1 MTLNYFNYS
10 FESINVEALRVLT
23 AKLNTQKQDQI
34 HRNDNVINAKLE
46 HMRETLYLS
55 KPIFISLIMVL
66 STTLVPGCLDGSS
79 EDEDTGVNATAP
91 ATPREAMGMW
101 LPIVD
106 GHIGQQSGTLYG
118 EWMDSYKQDIELKD
132 QDGNSAS
139 AKLMVKSV
147 DHSISLA
154 MTSSDFDISPANIL
168 VHLNDRTLVSQVEGN
183 PALSYMSMDCELIDC
198 GIMAPVSSAAE
209 GRSISKIDSLVPMAP
224 VNSIASTFTFMTKNL
239 VTEATALN
247 FFTDST
253 QANLTIEIMV
263 DGKEWVYEQA
273 FNFDWV
279 LPLIYPTTDVS
290 VDRIEVTQAIQ
301 TANNDVRLVEGKD
314 TLVRVFIDSGDFA
327 TVDVKVTLQYCILV
341 FCVKS
346 IEKIHTAVQNPQ
358 RKNYLDSANFQLPAD
373 WVTHPGMDDPIPIGL
388 FAKVEHISP
397 DGEIAY
403 LDTNTA
409 NDKLFH
415 VAWFNATHDLNLHYV
430 PITFDGSIPS
440 STMVS
445 KGINGLD
452 TVFPTNVNPVEID
465 TRLFR
470 TASDYN
476 AGDFKIQGV
485 ELLNILMIYS
495 EATGNI
501 PYPDQLALFFP
512 SGETL
517 ISENSGDAICGSS
530 TPEWASG
537 SELDID
543 GFVTISQLSTGCIQK
558 HVVAHEINHNLGPLG
573 GTYVDTWS
581 WVNCVSGAVDV
592 NGNGVYDPGIDECD
606 EEETDSASET
616 ITWGV
621 GDGTWGGHIGPEC
634 GAAGDDTDWD
644 DLYGS
649 DRTIEDL
656 GWTSWFPDTETNP
669 ESLISSDIRELQGYC
684 TDGGGN
690 IYFSTWVS
698 IYRWNHL
705 FDLFSDWEVGNPT
718 GRSDDGKTRVVA
730 LSVGDNAT
738 GKLHYTYSMD
748 KSAIKPKE
756 SERDGHGERY
766 EVRAFDENNDLIE
779 TAVIVKNSHELHHK
793 HEGLEVEEY
802 TSLVLLKETTQMSEI
817 HLVHIDN
824 NETETLVDAFYDGAK
839 QPQISVDRIPTEINS
854 RDEKVTISWSIAEA
868 AEMPDVLYQ
877 LEYSWGHDIWL
888 PIGIPDRN
896 NSVTMD
902 FGILPGSS
910 QATFRVKAM
919 NGMATSYATS
929 NSFSLP
935 FQNPTAGLSVSE
947 NLQDG
952 KLNYG
957 EAFDFEIKFTDPDWA
972 APNLNSCKASL
983 VNEQGI
989 VVWGE
994 SSQTSNR
1001 LITKNIP
1008 SESYDHHDGC
1018 LSIIGHSEVGIS
1030 FPNNQILT
1038 AELLPGKYK
1047 LEVEYTDEHGG
1058 MVTEK
1063 FEFIIEVGPKQ
1074 TVEYRERLL
1083 ENYHND
1089 LVQPVEGVPDLGQ
1102 KELQYVVTL
1111 QMVEAGFPIAMKDFS
1126 AVELGE
1132 MMMITE
1138 SRRNELI
1145 SIADEF
1151 GNSEDYKD

>member
-1 MTLNYFNYS
+1 
-10 FESINVEALRVLT
+10 
-23 AKLNTQKQDQI
+23 
-34 HRNDNVINAKLE
+34 
-46 HMRETLYLS
+46 MRKALYLS

-79 EDEDTGVNATAP
+79 EDEDTGINATAP
-91 ATPREAMGMW
+91 ATPREAMGLW
-101 LPIVD
+101 LPTID

-132 QDGNSAS
+132 QDGNSAF
-139 AKLMVKSV
+139 ARLMVKSV

-154 MTSSDFDISPANIL
+154 ITSSDFDVSPANIL

-183 PALSYMSMDCELIDC
+183 PALSYMSMDCELVDC
-198 GIMAPVSSAAE
+198 GIMTPVASDAE
-209 GRSISKIDSLVPMAP
+209 GRSISNLDSLVPMAP

-253 QANLTIEIMV
+253 QADVKIEIMV
-263 DGKEWVYEQA
+263 NGKEWMYEQA
-273 FNFDWV
+273 FNFDWI
-279 LPLIYPTTDVS
+279 LPLIYPVTDVS
-290 VDRIEVTQAIQ
+290 VERIEVTQAIQ

-341 FCVKS
+341 FCTKS

-373 WVTHPGMDDPIPIGL
+373 WVTHPGIDDPIPIGL
-388 FAKVEHISP
+388 FAKIEHISP
-397 DGEIAY
+397 DGEISY

-440 STMVS
+440 ATMIS
-445 KGINGLD
+445 KGIEGLD

-476 AGDFKIQGV
+476 AGDFKVQGI

-495 EATGNI
+495 EMTGNI
-501 PYPDQLALFFP
+501 PYPDQLALLFP
-512 SGETL
+512 NGETL
-517 ISENSGDAICGSS
+517 ISESSGDGICGSS

-537 SELDID
+537 SELDINS
-543 GFVTISQLSTGCIQK
+543 FVTISKLSNACLKK
-558 HVVAHEINHNLGPLG
+558 HVVAHELNHNLGPLG
-573 GTYVDTWS
+573 GTYVETWP
-581 WVNCVSGAVDV
+581 WINCTTGVVDV
-592 NGNGVYDPGIDECD
+592 NDNGVYDPGIDEC
-606 EEETDSASET
+606 EEEEIGTASET
-616 ITWGV
+616 IAWGV

-634 GAAGDDTDWD
+634 GADGDDTTWN

-656 GWTSWFPDTETNP
+656 GWTSWFPDTETNT
-669 ESLISSDIRELQGYC
+669 ESLISPDIRELQGYC
-684 TDGGGN
+684 SGGGDN
-690 IYFSTWVS
+690 IYFVRWVS
-698 IYRWNHL
+698 IYRWDHL

-718 GRSDDGKTRVVA
+718 GRSDDGKTRIVA

-738 GKLHYTYSMD
+738 GKLHYTYTMD
-748 KSAIKPKE
+748 NSAIKPKE
-756 SERDGHGERY
+756 SEIDGRGQRY

-779 TAVIVKNSHELHHK
+779 TAVIVKNPHELHHK

-802 TSLVLLKETTQMSEI
+802 TSLVLFKETTQMSEI

-824 NETETLVDAFYDGAK
+824 NGTETLVDAFYDGSK

-854 RDEKVTISWSIAEA
+854 RDEKVTISWSIADA
-868 AEMPDVLYQ
+868 TEMPDVLYQ

-910 QATFRVKAM
+910 QAAFRIKAM
-919 NGMATSYATS
+919 NGMVTSYATS

-935 FQNPTAGLSVSE
+935 FQNPTAELSVSE

-972 APNLNSCKASL
+972 APNLNSCKAHL
-983 VNEQGI
+983 VNDEGI

-994 SSQTSNR
+994 GSQTSNR

-1030 FPNNQILT
+1030 FPNEQILN
-1038 AELLPGKYK
+1038 AELTPGVYK

-1063 FEFIIEVGPKQ
+1063 FEFVIEVGPKQ

-1083 ENYHND
+1083 ENYRND
-1089 LVQPVEGVPDLGQ
+1089 LVQPGEGFPDLGQ

-1132 MMMITE
+1132 MMMIPE
-1138 SRRNELI
+1138 SRRDELI
-1145 SIADEF
+1145 KLGDDLSDDF
-1151 GNSEDYKD
+1151 LDGLKD

>member
-1 MTLNYFNYS
+1 
-10 FESINVEALRVLT
+10 
-23 AKLNTQKQDQI
+23 
-34 HRNDNVINAKLE
+34 
-46 HMRETLYLS
+46 MRKTIYLS
-55 KPIFISLIMVL
+55 RPIFMSLIMVL

-79 EDEDTGVNATAP
+79 NDEDTGVNATAP
-91 ATPREAMGMW
+91 ATPREAMGLW

-118 EWMDSYKQDIELKD
+118 EWMDAYKQDIELKD
-132 QDGNSAS
+132 QDGNSVS
-139 AKLMVKSV
+139 ARLMVKSV

-154 MTSSDFDISPANIL
+154 MTSSDFDVSPANIL

-183 PALSYMSMDCELIDC
+183 PALSYMSMDCELVDC
-198 GIMAPVSSAAE
+198 GIMTPVASNAE
-209 GRSISKIDSLVPMAP
+209 GRSISNVDSLVPSAP

-247 FFTDST
+247 FFLDST
-253 QANLTIEIMV
+253 QADVKIEIMV
-263 DGKEWVYEQA
+263 NGKEWMYEQA
-273 FNFDWV
+273 FNFDWI
-279 LPLIYPTTDVS
+279 LPLIYPMTDVS
-290 VDRIEVTQAIQ
+290 VERIEVTQAIQ

-341 FCVKS
+341 FCTKS

-415 VAWFNATHDLNLHYV
+415 VAWFNATHDLNVHYV

-440 STMVS
+440 STMIS
-445 KGINGLD
+445 KGIEGLD

-476 AGDFKIQGV
+476 AGDFKVQGV
-485 ELLNILMIYS
+485 GLLNVLMIYS
-495 EATGNI
+495 EMTGNI
-501 PYPDQLALFFP
+501 PYPDQLALLLP
-512 SGETL
+512 NGETL
-517 ISENSGDAICGSS
+517 ISESSGDGLCGSS

-537 SELDID
+537 SELDINS
-543 GFVTISQLSTGCIQK
+543 FVTISKLSNGCIQK

-573 GTYVDTWS
+573 GTYVETWP
-581 WVNCVSGAVDV
+581 WINCTSGGVDV
-592 NGNGVYDPGIDECD
+592 NGNGAYDSGIDECD
-606 EEETDSASET
+606 EEEIGTSSET

-634 GAAGDDTDWD
+634 GADGDDTDWD

-669 ESLISSDIRELQGYC
+669 ESLISPDIRELQGYC
-684 TDGGGN
+684 TGGGDN
-690 IYFSTWVS
+690 IYFTTWVS
-698 IYRWNHL
+698 IYRWDHL

-738 GKLHYTYSMD
+738 GKLHYTYTMD
-748 KSAIKPKE
+748 NSAIKPKE
-756 SERDGHGERY
+756 SGIDGRGQRY

-793 HEGLEVEEY
+793 HEGLEVKEY

-824 NETETLVDAFYDGAK
+824 NGTETLVDAFYDGAK
-839 QPQISVDRIPTEINS
+839 QPQISVDSIPAEISS
-854 RDEKVTISWSIAEA
+854 RDEKVTISWSIADA
-868 AEMPDVLYQ
+868 MEMPNVLYQ

-910 QATFRVKAM
+910 QAAFRVKAM
-919 NGMATSYATS
+919 NGMKTAYANT
-929 NSFSLP
+929 NSFVLP
-935 FQNPTAGLSVSE
+935 YQNPTAELSVSE

-972 APNLNSCKASL
+972 APNLNSCKAHL
-983 VNEQGI
+983 VNDEGI

-994 SSQTSNR
+994 GSQTSNR

-1008 SESYDHHDGC
+1008 SDSYDHHDGC
-1018 LSIIGHSEVGIS
+1018 SSIIGHSEVGIS
-1030 FPNNQILT
+1030 FPNNQIMN
-1038 AELLPGKYK
+1038 AELTPGVYK

-1058 MVTEK
+1058 IVTEK
-1063 FEFIIEVGPKQ
+1063 FEFVIEVGPKQ

-1083 ENYHND
+1083 ENYRND
-1089 LVQPVEGVPDLGQ
+1089 LVQPGEEFPDLGQ

-1132 MMMITE
+1132 MMMIPE